1 VVVVVVVG
9 EEVEEDAAAAAAA
22 AVVEE
27 VEEEEEVEVD
37 REDSRG
43 LRRVQDRVV
52 ELLEVVGPSVNLLE
66 EEEEEHT
73 P

>member
-1 VVVVVVVG
+1 VVVVVVG

-22 AVVEE
+22 AVVVVV

-66 EEEEEHT
+66 EEEEHT